1 MWSQK
6 VVLAVQDTLMDK
18 WQNTQLYNLS
28 EDPAEANN
36 RADIE
41 VKKVNQMMHKLS
53 DQIRNG
59 RSTVGTQR
67 VNQGEQVWETIKWI
81 ESIP

>member
-6 VVLAVQDTLMDK
+6 GVLAVRDTLKDK
-18 WQNTQLYNLS
+18 WQNVQLYNLS
-28 EDPAEANN
+28 EDPAEAYN

-41 VKKVNQMMHKLS
+41 IKRVNKMMHKLS
-53 DQIRNG
+53 NQIRDG
-59 RSTVGTQR
+59 RSTAGTQR
-67 VNQGEQVWETIKWI
+67 ANQGVQVWETIKWI